1 MSSVELRTAT
11 LGTEDQTI
19 FPPPRSRLPLELI
32 TIILKLCFPKDYR
45 WADDMAEIYGLRL
58 VSKLWKELVEG
69 LPWFWTSISARYP
82 TTVIRDCLRLSRD
95 HLLRVRIFSS
105 WLLNSGSK
113 DLAKKIQ
120 ILQAHAERWEQLD
133 YNTSRL
139 PVAEVRGFLEAPAP
153 NLQSLSARLPDD
165 SSPPPT
171 LNLAGGKAEQL
182 KHLSLENVLLPWS
195 SQLLTGLE
203 TFSLTIE
210 DIIPVEEIVNIFIK
224 SPCLRTFHLSYRSV
238 GGPGVPA
245 FPASTDSNP
254 LQVTASALEEVNLS
268 FNDSGIASHVLSRV
282 SMPVCRS
289 LKLVIESLDM
299 DNIHPL
305 NTALSQ
311 FTPKIGQGMSQGGR
325 TKLYIWPEDPTEW
338 RISSQEDAFE
348 FSLDFS
354 GFPLNRFI
362 EWARELAL
370 ASASQLELE
379 VYLGTTDRWIANELG
394 GWSEITKLRVAS
406 TSQAYY
412 DQQDEVLLFPDYLGQ
427 AQMDPAPGL
436 SWPFPNLQEL
446 DLSDLKYPLL
456 KVLDMLNRRYLSG
469 PDVERM
475 EDSNIAI
482 NTPPKMD
489 IRVRDALE
497 WEDTVIVPVL
507 ESHRSV
513 KSLEYG
519 SLEM

>member
-1 MSSVELRTAT
+1 MSSAELHTAT

-19 FPPPRSRLPLELI
+19 FPAPKSRLPLELI
-32 TIILKLCFPKDYR
+32 TIILKLRFPKDCR
-45 WADDMAEIYGLRL
+45 WMDDMAEIYGLRL

-69 LPWFWTSISARYP
+69 MPWFWTSISARYP

-95 HLLRVRIFSS
+95 HLLQVTIFS
-105 WLLNSGSK
+105 LRLIDPRPK
-113 DLAKKIQ
+113 DLVKKIQ

-133 YNTSRL
+133 FNASRL
-139 PVAEVRGFLEAPAP
+139 PAAEARGFLEAPAP
-153 NLQSLSARLPDD
+153 NLQSLSASLPDN
-165 SSPPPT
+165 SLPPPT

-210 DIIPVEEIVNIFIK
+210 DIIPAEEIVNIFIK
-224 SPCLRTFHLSYRSV
+224 SPCLRTFNLSYRST
-238 GGPGVPA
+238 GDPGVPT
-245 FPASTDSNP
+245 FPPSTDSNP
-254 LQVTASALEEVNLS
+254 LQVAASALEEVNLF
-268 FNDSGIASHVLSRV
+268 FNDSGFASHVLSQV

-289 LKLVIESLDM
+289 LKLAIDTLDIG
-299 DNIHPL
+299 DIHPL
-305 NTALSQ
+305 NAALSQ
-311 FTPKIGQGMSQGGR
+311 FIPKMGHSMSQGGR
-325 TKLYIWPEDPTEW
+325 TKLYIWSEAPAEW
-338 RISSQEDAFE
+338 RISSQEGAFE
-348 FSLDFS
+348 FSLEFP
-354 GFPLNRFI
+354 GFPLDHFI
-362 EWARELAL
+362 ECARNLAL

-379 VYLGTTDRWIANELG
+379 VYLETTDRWIAYELG

-412 DQQDEVLLFPDYLGQ
+412 DQQEDVLLFPDYLGQ
-427 AQMDPAPGL
+427 AKMNPAPGL

-446 DLSDLKYPLL
+446 DLSDLEYPLL
-456 KVLDMLNRRYLSG
+456 KVLDMLNRRYLCG

-475 EDSNIAI
+475 KDSNISI
-482 NTPPKMD
+482 DTPPKMD

-507 ESHRSV
+507 ESHRGV

-519 SLEM
+519 GLEV